1 MNVKYNPLK
10 HITSPSLQTYFM
22 LVLFSIWCVFF
33 GLIAI
38 YYMGLINYSILTSI
52 VIHASILI
60 PMMITN
66 AVFIDAERNGDH
78 WLKEW
83 QEVDYK
89 YKVFLR
95 RIKMEK
101 STSMIYV
108 WRLGLVI
115 CFNGL
120 YLTFIT
126 LLQVLS
132 INMIVLLNKFGL
144 FI

>member
-10 HITSPSLQTYFM
+10 HVTSPSLQTYFM

-38 YYMGLINYSILTSI
+38 YYMGFINYSIVTSI
-52 VIHASILI
+52 VIHGSVLI

-66 AVFIDAERNGDH
+66 AVFIDAERDGEK

-83 QEVDYK
+83 QEEDYK

-95 RIKMEK
+95 RIKMQN
-101 STSMIYV
+101 
-108 WRLGLVI
+108 LVRW
-115 CFNGL
+115 NRGND
-120 YLTFIT
+120 
-126 LLQVLS
+126 S
-132 INMIVLLNKFGL
+132 
-144 FI
+144 

>member
-1 MNVKYNPLK
+1 MNKPNLFRRTIMLILNTWRSVMNVKYNPLK

-38 YYMGLINYSILTSI
+38 YYMGFINYSIVTSI
-52 VIHASILI
+52 VIHGSILI

-66 AVFIDAERNGDH
+66 AVFIDAERNGEK

-83 QEVDYK
+83 QEEDYK

-95 RIKMEK
+95 RIKMEN
-101 STSMIYV
+101 
-108 WRLGLVI
+108 LVRW
-115 CFNGL
+115 NRGND
-120 YLTFIT
+120 
-126 LLQVLS
+126 S
-132 INMIVLLNKFGL
+132 
-144 FI
+144 

>member
-1 MNVKYNPLK
+1 MNKPNLFRRTIMWILNTWRSVMNVKYNPLK

-38 YYMGLINYSILTSI
+38 YYMGFINYSILASI
-52 VIHASILI
+52 IIHLSILI

-66 AVFIDAERNGDH
+66 AVFIDAERNGEK

-83 QEVDYK
+83 QEEDYK

-95 RIKMEK
+95 RIKMEN
-101 STSMIYV
+101 
-108 WRLGLVI
+108 LVRW
-115 CFNGL
+115 NRGND
-120 YLTFIT
+120 
-126 LLQVLS
+126 S
-132 INMIVLLNKFGL
+132 
-144 FI
+144 

>member
-1 MNVKYNPLK
+1 MNKPNLFRRTIMLILNTWRSVMNVKYNPLK

-38 YYMGLINYSILTSI
+38 YYMGFINYSILTSI
-52 VIHASILI
+52 VIHGSILI

-66 AVFIDAERNGDH
+66 AVFIDAERNGEK

-83 QEVDYK
+83 QEEDYN

-95 RIKMEK
+95 RIKIENL
-101 STSMIYV
+101 I
-108 WRLGLVI
+108 R
-115 CFNGL
+115 
-120 YLTFIT
+120 
-126 LLQVLS
+126 
-132 INMIVLLNKFGL
+132 
-144 FI
+144 

>member
-1 MNVKYNPLK
+1 MNKPNLFRRTIMLILNTWRSVMNVKYNPLK

-38 YYMGLINYSILTSI
+38 FYMGFINYSILTSI

-66 AVFIDAERNGDH
+66 AVFIDAERNGEK

-83 QEVDYK
+83 QEEDYK

-95 RIKMEK
+95 RIKMEN
-101 STSMIYV
+101 
-108 WRLGLVI
+108 LVRW
-115 CFNGL
+115 NRGND
-120 YLTFIT
+120 
-126 LLQVLS
+126 S
-132 INMIVLLNKFGL
+132 
-144 FI
+144 

>member
-1 MNVKYNPLK
+1 MNKPSLFRRTIMLILNTWRSVMNVKYNPLK

-38 YYMGLINYSILTSI
+38 FYMGFINYSILTSI

-66 AVFIDAERNGDH
+66 AVFIDAERNGEK

-83 QEVDYK
+83 QEEDYK

-95 RIKMEK
+95 RIKREN
-101 STSMIYV
+101 
-108 WRLGLVI
+108 LVRW
-115 CFNGL
+115 NRGKD
-120 YLTFIT
+120 
-126 LLQVLS
+126 S
-132 INMIVLLNKFGL
+132 
-144 FI
+144 

>member
-1 MNVKYNPLK
+1 MNKPSLFRRTIMLILNTWRSVMNVKYNPLK

-66 AVFIDAERNGDH
+66 AVFIDAERNGEK

-83 QEVDYK
+83 QEEDYK

-95 RIKMEK
+95 RIKMEN
-101 STSMIYV
+101 
-108 WRLGLVI
+108 LVRW
-115 CFNGL
+115 NRGND
-120 YLTFIT
+120 
-126 LLQVLS
+126 S
-132 INMIVLLNKFGL
+132 
-144 FI
+144 

>member
-1 MNVKYNPLK
+1 MNKPNLFRRTIMLILNTWRSVMNVKYNPLK

-38 YYMGLINYSILTSI
+38 FYMGFINYSILTSI

-66 AVFIDAERNGDH
+66 AVFIDAERNGEK

-83 QEVDYK
+83 QEEDYK

-95 RIKMEK
+95 RIKREN
-101 STSMIYV
+101 
-108 WRLGLVI
+108 LVRW
-115 CFNGL
+115 NRGKD
-120 YLTFIT
+120 
-126 LLQVLS
+126 S
-132 INMIVLLNKFGL
+132 
-144 FI
+144 

>member
-1 MNVKYNPLK
+1 MNKPSLFRRTIMLILNTWRSVMNVKYNPLK

-38 YYMGLINYSILTSI
+38 YYMGFINYSIVTSI
-52 VIHASILI
+52 VIHGSILI

-66 AVFIDAERNGDH
+66 AVFIDAERNGEK

-83 QEVDYK
+83 QEEDYK

-95 RIKMEK
+95 RIKREN
-101 STSMIYV
+101 
-108 WRLGLVI
+108 LVRW
-115 CFNGL
+115 NRGKD
-120 YLTFIT
+120 
-126 LLQVLS
+126 S
-132 INMIVLLNKFGL
+132 
-144 FI
+144 

>member
-1 MNVKYNPLK
+1 MNKPSLFRRTIMLILNTWRSVMNVKYNPLK

-38 YYMGLINYSILTSI
+38 YYMGFINYSIVTSI
-52 VIHASILI
+52 VIHGSILI

-66 AVFIDAERNGDH
+66 AVFIDAERNGEK

-83 QEVDYK
+83 QEEDYK

-95 RIKMEK
+95 RIKMEN
-101 STSMIYV
+101 
-108 WRLGLVI
+108 LVRW
-115 CFNGL
+115 NRGND
-120 YLTFIT
+120 
-126 LLQVLS
+126 S
-132 INMIVLLNKFGL
+132 
-144 FI
+144 

>member
-1 MNVKYNPLK
+1 MNKPNLFRRTVMLILNTWRSVMNVKYNPLK

-38 YYMGLINYSILTSI
+38 YYMGFINYSIVTSI
-52 VIHASILI
+52 VIHGSILI

-66 AVFIDAERNGDH
+66 AVFIDAERNGEK

-83 QEVDYK
+83 QEEDYK

-95 RIKMEK
+95 RIKMEN
-101 STSMIYV
+101 
-108 WRLGLVI
+108 LVRW
-115 CFNGL
+115 NRGND
-120 YLTFIT
+120 
-126 LLQVLS
+126 S
-132 INMIVLLNKFGL
+132 
-144 FI
+144 

>member
-1 MNVKYNPLK
+1 MNKPNLFRRTIMLILNTWRSVMNVKYNPLK

-38 YYMGLINYSILTSI
+38 YYMGFINYSIVTSI
-52 VIHASILI
+52 VIHGSILI

-66 AVFIDAERNGDH
+66 AVFIDAERNGEK

-83 QEVDYK
+83 QEEDYK

-95 RIKMEK
+95 RIKME
-101 STSMIYV
+101 S
-108 WRLGLVI
+108 LVRW
-115 CFNGL
+115 NRGND
-120 YLTFIT
+120 
-126 LLQVLS
+126 S
-132 INMIVLLNKFGL
+132 
-144 FI
+144 

>member
-1 MNVKYNPLK
+1 MNKPNLFRRTIMWILNTWRSVMNVKYNPLK

-38 YYMGLINYSILTSI
+38 FYMGFINYSILTSI

-66 AVFIDAERNGDH
+66 AVFIDAERNGEK

-83 QEVDYK
+83 QEEDYK

-95 RIKMEK
+95 RIKREN
-101 STSMIYV
+101 
-108 WRLGLVI
+108 LVRW
-115 CFNGL
+115 NRGKD
-120 YLTFIT
+120 
-126 LLQVLS
+126 S
-132 INMIVLLNKFGL
+132 
-144 FI
+144 

>member
-1 MNVKYNPLK
+1 MNKPNLFRRTIMLILNTWRSVMNVKYNPLK

-38 YYMGLINYSILTSI
+38 YYMGFINYSIVTSI
-52 VIHASILI
+52 VIHGSILI

-66 AVFIDAERNGDH
+66 AVFIDAERNGEK

-83 QEVDYK
+83 QEEDYK

-95 RIKMEK
+95 RIKREN
-101 STSMIYV
+101 
-108 WRLGLVI
+108 LVRW
-115 CFNGL
+115 NRGKD
-120 YLTFIT
+120 
-126 LLQVLS
+126 S
-132 INMIVLLNKFGL
+132 
-144 FI
+144 

>member
-1 MNVKYNPLK
+1 MNKPNLFRRTIMLILNTWRSVMNVKYNPLK

-38 YYMGLINYSILTSI
+38 YYMGFINYSIVTSI
-52 VIHASILI
+52 VVHGSILI

-66 AVFIDAERNGDH
+66 AVFIDAERNGEK

-83 QEVDYK
+83 QEEDYK

-95 RIKMEK
+95 RIKMEN
-101 STSMIYV
+101 
-108 WRLGLVI
+108 LVRW
-115 CFNGL
+115 NRGND
-120 YLTFIT
+120 
-126 LLQVLS
+126 S
-132 INMIVLLNKFGL
+132 
-144 FI
+144 

>member
-1 MNVKYNPLK
+1 MNKPSLFRRTIMLILNTWRSVMNVKYNPLK

-38 YYMGLINYSILTSI
+38 YYMGFINYSIVTSI
-52 VIHASILI
+52 LIHGSILI

-66 AVFIDAERNGDH
+66 AVFIDAERNGEK

-83 QEVDYK
+83 QEEDYK

-95 RIKMEK
+95 RIKMEN
-101 STSMIYV
+101 
-108 WRLGLVI
+108 LVRW
-115 CFNGL
+115 NRGND
-120 YLTFIT
+120 
-126 LLQVLS
+126 S
-132 INMIVLLNKFGL
+132 
-144 FI
+144 

>member
-1 MNVKYNPLK
+1 MNKPNLFRRTIMLILNTWRSVMNVKYNPLK

-38 YYMGLINYSILTSI
+38 YYMGFINYSIVTSI
-52 VIHASILI
+52 LIHGSILI

-66 AVFIDAERNGDH
+66 AVFIDAERNGEK

-83 QEVDYK
+83 QEEDYK

-95 RIKMEK
+95 RIKMEN
-101 STSMIYV
+101 
-108 WRLGLVI
+108 LVRW
-115 CFNGL
+115 NRGND
-120 YLTFIT
+120 
-126 LLQVLS
+126 S
-132 INMIVLLNKFGL
+132 
-144 FI
+144 

>member
-1 MNVKYNPLK
+1 MNKPNLFRRTIMWILNTWRSVMNVKYNPLK

-38 YYMGLINYSILTSI
+38 YYMGFINYSIVTSI
-52 VIHASILI
+52 VIHGSILI

-66 AVFIDAERNGDH
+66 AVFIDAERNGEK

-83 QEVDYK
+83 QEEDYK

-95 RIKMEK
+95 RIKMEN
-101 STSMIYV
+101 
-108 WRLGLVI
+108 LVRW
-115 CFNGL
+115 NRGND
-120 YLTFIT
+120 
-126 LLQVLS
+126 S
-132 INMIVLLNKFGL
+132 
-144 FI
+144 

>member
-1 MNVKYNPLK
+1 MNKPNLFRRTIMLILNTWRSVMNVKYNPLK

-38 YYMGLINYSILTSI
+38 YYIGFINYSIVTSI
-52 VIHASILI
+52 VIHGSILI

-66 AVFIDAERNGDH
+66 AVFIDAERNGEK

-83 QEVDYK
+83 QEEDYK

-95 RIKMEK
+95 RIKMEN
-101 STSMIYV
+101 
-108 WRLGLVI
+108 LVRW
-115 CFNGL
+115 NRGND
-120 YLTFIT
+120 
-126 LLQVLS
+126 S
-132 INMIVLLNKFGL
+132 
-144 FI
+144 